1 MNSSKRIRILGQHF
15 LSKPE
20 ILDKMTRYAEL
31 SKSDVVLE
39 VGAGRGELT
48 RRLAE
53 KAGLVIAVE
62 IDPRLLGDLRRIA
75 EEYPNVKVVAGDV
88 LRIKPSGFNKVV
100 SNPPY
105 SISLRLME
113 WLIDSRPKLMVL
125 TLQREFASKLVAEP
139 GSRKYLY
146 ISVLSKLSYDS
157 RIIELIPRHFFNP
170 PPKVDSAL
178 IVMKL
183 KEDAPQL
190 KESWKRILKTLFTR
204 RRQKLRKVLRDLL
217 LEAGEADEE
226 LDLLGE
232 NMLSRRIYELEPSE
246 LLEVARFLEKRLPSI
261 S

>member
-1 MNSSKRIRILGQHF
+1 MNPPRRARVLGQHF

-20 ILDKMTRYAEL
+20 ILDKMVEYAEL

-53 KAGLVIAVE
+53 RAGLVIAVE

-113 WLIDSRPKLMVL
+113 WLIDSRPELMVL

-183 KEDAPQL
+183 RDDAPQL

-217 LEAGEADEE
+217 LEAGETDEE
-226 LDLLGE
+226 LGRLDE
-232 NMLSRRIYELEPSE
+232 DMLSRRIYELEPSE
-246 LLEVARFLEKRLPSI
+246 LLEVARFLEKRFQA
-261 S
+261 